1 MHQHNEKHSVAV
13 KCSNCDCVH
22 CKECFRAH
30 SACGDEFCESR
41 GYYDTESCLEKNKN
55 CSNYNCYPQ
64 GEPNADWECFKCNCN
79 FKNVLTVIVYTVRTA
94 FEHVHLVV
102 MGYVSALI
110 TTI

>member
-41 GYYDTESCLEKNKN
+41 GYYDTESCLEKIRIVAITIVILKENQM
-55 CSNYNCYPQ
+55 PT
-64 GEPNADWECFKCNCN
+64 GNALNAI
-79 FKNVLTVIVYTVRTA
+79 VISKM
-94 FEHVHLVV
+94 F
-102 MGYVSALI
+102 
-110 TTI
+110 